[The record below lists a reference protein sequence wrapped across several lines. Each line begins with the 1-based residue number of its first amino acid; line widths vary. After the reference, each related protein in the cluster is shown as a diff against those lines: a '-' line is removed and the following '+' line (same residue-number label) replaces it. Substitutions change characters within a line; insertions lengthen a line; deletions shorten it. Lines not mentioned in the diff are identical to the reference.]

1 MKPLSVENSI
11 QILTVIAVAV
21 GLRLVVWELQQA
33 KSLATVDVVHR
44 NVDYSTQG
52 HTSVFGEDLSKV
64 FAIACFEPDD
74 LNRSGAFVLDAYFKF
89 NLNYVNRL
97 EVQVDVAEYA
107 TDWK

>member
-1 MKPLSVENSI
+1 M
-11 QILTVIAVAV
+11 
-21 GLRLVVWELQQA
+21 
-33 KSLATVDVVHR
+33 
-44 NVDYSTQG
+44 
-52 HTSVFGEDLSKV
+52 

>member
-44 NVDYSTQG
+44 NVD
-52 HTSVFGEDLSKV
+52 
-64 FAIACFEPDD
+64 
-74 LNRSGAFVLDAYFKF
+74 
-89 NLNYVNRL
+89 
-97 EVQVDVAEYA
+97 
-107 TDWK
+107 